1 MHRSN
6 RKMRLDIAQHGF
18 RRTVPALIASLAL
31 AATLAGPAAAQSEA
45 PKGDVDIVVTT
56 SVLGSVVM
64 DLVGESAT
72 VTVLMG
78 NGVDPHDWSPS
89 AQDLE
94 AVYGADI
101 VVANGL
107 ALEESL
113 LDALEE
119 AGADGVRIF
128 EAADHIDVRQLG
140 EATHGHEADAVPEAS
155 HGLGG
160 DNEAAESEAA
170 HTAGDEHDHGAED
183 PHFWVDPI
191 SMVAVVEALG
201 PELAGIGLDVS
212 ERQADLVTR
221 LQVLDADVRGLL
233 EPIPAEARK
242 LVTGHESMGYFADR
256 YGFELVGAVIPGL
269 SSQGE
274 VSARA
279 MADLA
284 EQIRADGVSV
294 IFAEVGTPQSVA
306 ESIASETGVQ
316 VVELPTHI
324 VPDDGSYFSFITGI
338 ATIVAEALS

>member
-1 MHRSN
+1 
-6 RKMRLDIAQHGF
+6 MRLDIARPVF
-18 RRTVPALIASLAL
+18 RHTVPALIVSLGL
-31 AATLAGPAAAQSEA
+31 AASLAGPAAAQSEA
-45 PKGDVDIVVTT
+45 PGSDVDIVVTT
-56 SVLGSVVM
+56 SVLGSVVS

-119 AGADGVRIF
+119 AEADGVRVF
-128 EAADHIDVRQLG
+128 EAADHIDVRRLG

-155 HGLGG
+155 HGLEG
-160 DNEAAESEAA
+160 DHDPAEGDVAQDV
-170 HTAGDEHDHGAED
+170 GDEHDHGAED
-183 PHFWVDPI
+183 PHFWLDPI

-201 PELAGIGLDVS
+201 PELAGIGIDVS
-212 ERQADLVTR
+212 ERQADLVMR
-221 LQVLDADVRGLL
+221 LEVLDADVRSLL

-306 ESIASETGVQ
+306 ESIASETGVT

-338 ATIVAEALS
+338 ATVVAEALS

>member
-1 MHRSN
+1 MLLSN
-6 RKMRLDIAQHGF
+6 RKMRLDIAQPAL
-18 RRTVPALIASLAL
+18 RRTVLALITSLAL
-31 AATLAGPAAAQSEA
+31 AASLAVPAAAQPA
-45 PKGDVDIVVTT
+45 PGSDVDIVVTT
-56 SVLGSVVM
+56 SVLGSVVT
-64 DLVGESAT
+64 DLVGDSAT
-72 VTVLMG
+72 VTILMG

-94 AVYGADI
+94 AVFGADL

-113 LDALEE
+113 LDALAE
-119 AGADGVRIF
+119 AGADGVRVF

-140 EATHGHEADAVPEAS
+140 EATHGHETDAVPDAS
-155 HGLGG
+155 HGPEG
-160 DNEAAESEAA
+160 DHEPAEGDVAQD
-170 HTAGDEHDHGAED
+170 AGDEHDHGAED
-183 PHFWVDPI
+183 PHFWLDPI

-201 PELAGIGLDVS
+201 PELAGIGNDVS

-221 LQVLDADVRGLL
+221 LQALDADVRGLL
-233 EPIPAEARK
+233 EPIPADARK

-284 EQIRADGVSV
+284 EQIRAEGVSV

-306 ESIASETGVQ
+306 ESIASETGVT

-324 VPDDGSYFSFITGI
+324 VPDDGSYVSFITGI